1 MSPPLQRG
9 DINIMTSC
17 CKYHP
22 VLHNQTKACETCERR
37 IMSMLSSSKRLK
49 WDAEDDII
57 IYCLTTN
64 KHQSAKHD
72 SRFKFVLLADQIT
85 VIENKISFRHQDLQM
100 FGLKLKKY
108 G

>member
-9 DINIMTSC
+9 DINITTSC
-17 CKYHP
+17 CEYHP
-22 VLHNQTKACETCERR
+22 VLHNQTKAHERR
-37 IMSMLSSSKRLK
+37 IISMLSSSNGLK

-57 IYCLTTN
+57 IYCLTAI
-64 KHQSAKHD
+64 KHQSTKHD
-72 SRFKFVLLADQIT
+72 SRFKFVLSADQIT